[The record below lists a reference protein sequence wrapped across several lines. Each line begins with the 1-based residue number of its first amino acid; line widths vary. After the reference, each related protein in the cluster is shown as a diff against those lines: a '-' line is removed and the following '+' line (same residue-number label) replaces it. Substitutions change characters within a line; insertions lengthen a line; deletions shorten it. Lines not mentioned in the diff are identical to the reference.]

1 MVKAEKYV
9 GRVVKLCYKL
19 SKGLPKNFLNGLS
32 EKNRKKV
39 EDVKAQ
45 LDNAQ
50 TQLTTTMRTNGSADI
65 EIEDSEK
72 VCQEGQEVLDA
83 IAESLTF

>member
-1 MVKAEKYV
+1 MVKAEKYF

-19 SKGLPKNFLNGLS
+19 SKGLPKHILNGLN

-50 TQLTTTMRTNGSADI
+50 THLTTTMRTNGSANIDI
-65 EIEDSEK
+65 EDLEK
-72 VCQEGQEVLDA
+72 VCQEGEEVL
-83 IAESLTF
+83 LVLQV